1 MLLSKCAVCD
11 SKKSKFMKQQGNK
24 SFFSRFYFVLT
35 VLIKLMDKMSE
46 IVNKFLLVLQIL
58 VNSGNTPQKVLNE
71 IRKIIYSLYREK

>member
-11 SKKSKFMKQQGNK
+11 SKKSKFMKQQENK

-35 VLIKLMDKMSE
+35 VLIKLMVKMSE

-71 IRKIIYSLYREK
+71 IRKIIYSLYREI